1 MKKLIAVFLSLAQLS
16 CVTTKPKEVDLCL
29 SSPQKTS
36 NAIQCESQDINKKP
50 E

>member
-1 MKKLIAVFLSLAQLS
+1 MKPISVMLMAMALAS

>member
-1 MKKLIAVFLSLAQLS
+1 MKLFLVVLMVLALAS